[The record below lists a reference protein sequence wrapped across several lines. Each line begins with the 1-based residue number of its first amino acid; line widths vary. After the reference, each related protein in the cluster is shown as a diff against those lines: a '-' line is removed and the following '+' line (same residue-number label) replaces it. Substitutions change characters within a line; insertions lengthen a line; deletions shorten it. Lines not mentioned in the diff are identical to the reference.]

1 MSTLLTELVRKQ
13 TAASFLG
20 VFSRTVDKVVEE
32 MAHDLL
38 RDPTFRAEMQELIRV
53 AFQQTLKE
61 LNDPAPPRVP

>member
-13 TAASFLG
+13 ATSSLLG

-38 RDPTFRAEMQELIRV
+38 KDPEFRAEMQQLVRV
-53 AFQQTLKE
+53 AFRQALAE
-61 LNDPAPPRVP
+61 LTAPAEPS